1 MKNKIDSNE
10 LKRTLEQFDCAGRGT
25 ETEESL
31 ARRLEAAVGDMAF
44 GEAGANFDTVI
55 VNEELEIAYSAFL
68 AFVREKY
75 PGLG

>member
-1 MKNKIDSNE
+1 
-10 LKRTLEQFDCAGRGT
+10 
-25 ETEESL
+25 
-31 ARRLEAAVGDMAF
+31 MAF